1 MECRWCQVHYMQGLA
16 LPQPEPEPPP
26 VPSPNAH
33 SACRAS
39 DPALCP
45 VCYARFLNREHL
57 KRHLM
62 RQYGISDREPM
73 IQHLTVTLHADP
85 PGGYYR
91 CPLCPYYTADLGLF
105 ARRHMFMHGPLPL
118 DTPSPVKNIRIEER
132 VACPHCSERFAT
144 SQLAR
149 HIQVHMRRQEVSHAP
164 SPPSASST
172 PADAP
177 QQLPSTGPKIQHCP
191 RCEHALSTIPG
202 IIYHV
207 QNHHPDVTRLQ
218 VLEGENKKKWIPR
231 RPRIHTCPDCCRAFI
246 TPNGLLRHRVVK
258 HGLRAPRPL
267 EMSIRLTCE
276 ETPGHLLV
284 CPGLQALREKHDME
298 TPHGV
303 EAVADVKLANFL
315 LEMDRHI
322 PHSCSPMS
330 SESRPGVAANGT
342 DNAISQVPSADSS
355 LIDAS
360 SEGVSNRRRRRD
372 GADEVPP
379 PRSRIVQYRGGRFA
393 VKD

>member
-1 MECRWCQVHYMQGLA
+1 MLEGLA
-16 LPQPEPEPPP
+16 AIHTFDTARENACLRVVKTVRWAADITLSPLRKQHARRRTAAAAVDGSEDSALSAMRARLVYDTGHHLPCPEPPP
-26 VPSPNAH
+26 
-33 SACRAS
+33 R
-39 DPALCP
+39 
-45 VCYARFLNREHL
+45 CY
-57 KRHLM
+57 
-62 RQYGISDREPM
+62 
-73 IQHLTVTLHADP
+73 T
-85 PGGYYR
+85 
-91 CPLCPYYTADLGLF
+91 F
-105 ARRHMFMHGPLPL
+105 AGRR
-118 DTPSPVKNIRIEER
+118 
-132 VACPHCSERFAT
+132 
-144 SQLAR
+144 
-149 HIQVHMRRQEVSHAP
+149 
-164 SPPSASST
+164 
-172 PADAP
+172 
-177 QQLPSTGPKIQHCP
+177 
-191 RCEHALSTIPG
+191 
-202 IIYHV
+202 
-207 QNHHPDVTRLQ
+207 
-218 VLEGENKKKWIPR
+218 GENKKKWIPI

-303 EAVADVKLANFL
+303 KAVADVKLANFL
-315 LEMDRHI
+315 LVMIRHI
-322 PHSCSPMS
+322 PHPYSLIS

-393 VKD
+393 VID